1 MERNDFF
8 GLVASGIIGALTN
21 IIHALYLKTVTG
33 SRELLIRLGV
43 SLLAIFPAYLLVEYL
58 KIERNLAFI
67 VGYIAGTLGD
77 RVISEIYRR
86 EGDIFNYFVGKPE
99 NIEENNDNNG
109 GEA

>member
-21 IIHALYLKTVTG
+21 IIHALYQKTCTG
-33 SRELLIRLGV
+33 KRELLIRLGV

-67 VGYIAGTLGD
+67 VGYLAGTLGD
-77 RVISEIYRR
+77 RVINEIYRR
-86 EGDIFNYFVGKPE
+86 EKGIFNYFVGE
-99 NIEENNDNNG
+99 SENNNKGD
-109 GEA
+109 ET

>member
-8 GLVASGIIGALTN
+8 GLLASGVIGALTN
-21 IIHALYLKTVTG
+21 ILHALYQKTLTG
-33 SRELLIRLGV
+33 RRELLIRLGV
-43 SLLAIFPAYLLVEYL
+43 SLLAIFPAYLLVEYF

-86 EGDIFNYFVGKPE
+86 ERDIFNYFVGKPE
-99 NIEENNDNNG
+99 NNDNNG